1 MNGIDW
7 ALSGPP
13 TTAAWPGYDNDSFC
27 DAPRQEN
34 TYHETQL
41 ALQIGYLDFLYEFYG
56 MATGVRTELLGV
68 LLAAA
73 KTDDP
78 QRWATWKQ
86 AGDTLLAD
94 KGEAGA

>member
-27 DAPRQEN
+27 DAPGQEN

-56 MATGVRTELLGV
+56 MATGVRTAPIGLVGNNKDLYQ
-68 LLAAA
+68 
-73 KTDDP
+73 KTNIFLNLHESYSLVVP
-78 QRWATWKQ
+78 K
-86 AGDTLLAD
+86 
-94 KGEAGA
+94 